1 MINIFTFSLAVS
13 WFDQIA
19 NFFNSII
26 SGFQY
31 VVNHF
36 VSMGKAVANLF
47 VVLPS
52 ALALPGYMSQALPTQ
67 FISVLSIGITVSI
80 LAMVLPGAIGG
91 KK

>member
-1 MINIFTFSLAVS
+1 MLNFNIVLASS

-19 NFFNSII
+19 NFFNTLI

-36 VSMGKAVANLF
+36 VSMGKALTNLF

-52 ALALPGYMSQALPTQ
+52 ALALPGYMSQSLPTE
-67 FISVLSIGITVSI
+67 FVTVLSIGITVSL
-80 LAMVLPGAIGG
+80 LAIVLPGAIGG